1 MHAHFDRRD
10 RSRGS
15 NEVRAIQF
23 LVMAPVSRR
32 MAPEQLAFLA
42 LALILAVLLI
52 YFALTS
58 IPAAVRPTLQP
69 SLQPSSSSS
78 ATQSP

>member
-1 MHAHFDRRD
+1 VRARFEWRD
-10 RSRGS
+10 RSGGS
-15 NEVRAIQF
+15 DEVRAIQF
-23 LVMAPVSRR
+23 LVMATVSRR

-58 IPAAVRPTLQP
+58 IPAAIRPTLQP
-69 SLQPSSSSS
+69 SGQPASSSS
-78 ATQSP
+78 ATRSP